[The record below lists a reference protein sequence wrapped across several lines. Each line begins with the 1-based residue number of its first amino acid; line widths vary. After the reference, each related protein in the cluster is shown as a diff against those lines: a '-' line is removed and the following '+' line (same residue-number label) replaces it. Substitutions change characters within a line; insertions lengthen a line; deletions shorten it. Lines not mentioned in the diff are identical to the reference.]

1 MTDSTAYKTYFAA
14 ANTERGFVSF
24 FEEIFFAPNIK
35 RRYIIKGGPGT
46 GKSSFMKK
54 YARRALDEGHT
65 VEVYYCS
72 SDTSSVDGV
81 VVDGEVAILDGTAPH
96 SYDTVLP
103 GAVDSIINLG
113 EYWNEELLRSHRT
126 EIQALGK
133 QKSAQYRSAYDFLTA
148 YKEVCTLGD
157 RAVEQCVDKRKLESA
172 VARLLPSKKC
182 GAGAEGC
189 RRVRQVSALGVH
201 GEVHL
206 DTLCSLAR
214 ERVYIEEYYGCAAQ
228 FLEIA
233 AKRAASYGYEVW
245 QSYAVPR
252 FGILNEIYLPQ
263 IGLWLGVGEATEDER
278 VIKMKRFV
286 YSDVLAEVRA
296 QLRAIRSAARILYD
310 LAAEHLARAGELHS
324 KIEKYYVIAMDFDK
338 MEKGLS

>member
-1 MTDSTAYKTYFAA
+1 MDSTAYKTYFAA

-24 FEEIFFAPNIK
+24 FEEIFFAPSIK

-54 YARRALDEGHT
+54 YAHRALDEGHT

-72 SDTSSVDGV
+72 SDTSSIDGV
-81 VVDGEVAILDGTAPH
+81 VVDGEAAILDGTAPH

-113 EYWNEELLRSHRT
+113 EYWNEELLRSHRS

-133 QKSAQYRSAYDFLTA
+133 QKSTQYRLAYDFLAA
-148 YKEVCTLGD
+148 YGEVCALGD
-157 RAVEQCVDKRKLESA
+157 RAVEQCVDQIKLESA
-172 VARLLPSKKC
+172 VARLLPSKKYC
-182 GAGAEGC
+182 GGAKGC

-201 GEVHL
+201 GEMYL
-206 DTLCSLAR
+206 DTLRSLAK
-214 ERVYIEEYYGCAAQ
+214 ERVYIEDYYGCASQ

-233 AKRAASYGYEVW
+233 AECAVSYGYEVW

-252 FGILNEIYLPQ
+252 LGVLNEIYLPQ
-263 IGLWLGVGEATEDER
+263 VGLWLGVGKATEDER
-278 VIKMKRFV
+278 TIKMKRFV
-286 YSDVLAEVRA
+286 CSDLLAEVRA
-296 QLRAIRSAARILYD
+296 QLRATRSTACTLYD
-310 LAAEHLARAGELHS
+310 IAKAHLARAGELHS

-338 MEKGLS
+338 MEKGLR